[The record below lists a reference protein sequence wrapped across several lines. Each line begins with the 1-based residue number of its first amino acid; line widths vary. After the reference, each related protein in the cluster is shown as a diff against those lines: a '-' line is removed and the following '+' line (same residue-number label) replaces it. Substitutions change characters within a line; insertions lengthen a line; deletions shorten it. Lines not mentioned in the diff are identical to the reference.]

1 MSKEPTDFQTLL
13 MLKFGYRQVIKYAKE
28 LIGVTE
34 RLGFTNNQAFID
46 FEDEL
51 NNLSV
56 KDHNNK

>member
-1 MSKEPTDFQTLL
+1 MKTDQTLL
-13 MLKFGYRQVIKYAKE
+13 MLKFGYRQVIKYATE

-34 RLGFTNNQAFID
+34 RLGYTNEQAFID

-51 NNLSV
+51 NNLST

>member
-1 MSKEPTDFQTLL
+1 MKTDQTLL

-28 LIGVTE
+28 LIEVTE
-34 RLGFTNNQAFID
+34 RLGYTNEQAFID

-51 NNLSV
+51 NELSI

>member
-1 MSKEPTDFQTLL
+1 MKTDQTLL

-34 RLGFTNNQAFID
+34 RLGYTNEQAFID

-51 NNLSV
+51 NELSTR
-56 KDHNNK
+56 DHNNK

>member
-1 MSKEPTDFQTLL
+1 MKTDQTLL

-28 LIGVTE
+28 LIEVTE
-34 RLGFTNNQAFID
+34 KLGYTNEQAFIN

-51 NNLSV
+51 NELSI

>member
-1 MSKEPTDFQTLL
+1 MKTDQTLL

-34 RLGFTNNQAFID
+34 RLGYTNEQAFID

-51 NNLSV
+51 NELSI

>member
-1 MSKEPTDFQTLL
+1 MKTDQTLL
-13 MLKFGYRQVIKYAKE
+13 MLKFGYRQVIKYTKE

-34 RLGFTNNQAFID
+34 KLGYTNEQAFLD

-51 NNLSV
+51 NNLST